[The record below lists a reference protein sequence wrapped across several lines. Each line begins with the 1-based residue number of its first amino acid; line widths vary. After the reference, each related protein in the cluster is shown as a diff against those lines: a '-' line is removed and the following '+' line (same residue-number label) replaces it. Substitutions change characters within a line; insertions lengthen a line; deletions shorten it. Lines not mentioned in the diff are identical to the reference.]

1 MPGFS
6 WKKAKT
12 LLTETEKDRMCCLIL
27 TCADQIKPSGAE
39 FAVAAKE
46 FDAAVGGF
54 TKMYQTTIK
63 KLKDNNAF
71 AGAEDGE
78 GEPAAADGDADAS
91 TPIAK
96 PKATPRKRKAKSPS
110 GGADADA
117 TPKKKGRP
125 SKKAKAEAEAA
136 VAAAAAAQA
145 ANGEVS
151 EDAVEADAEMG
162 AVKDEQI
169 DA

>member
-1 MPGFS
+1 MPGYS

-12 LLTETEKDRMCCLIL
+12 LLTETEKDRLCCLIL

-71 AGAEDGE
+71 AGGEDGE
-78 GEPAAADGDADAS
+78 GDAAAADGNAEAA
-91 TPIAK
+91 TTATK
-96 PKATPRKRKAKSPS
+96 PKPTPRKRKAKSPS
-110 GGADADA
+110 GEADGEAT
-117 TPKKKGRP
+117 TPKKKGRVT
-125 SKKAKAEAEAA
+125 KKAKAEAEAA
-136 VAAAAAAQA
+136 AQA
-145 ANGEVS
+145 AGGAANGGGE
-151 EDAVEADAEMG
+151 EDAGMG
-162 AVKDEQI
+162 AAKEEEPF